1 MRNSCRLFIF
11 AVVLGVST
19 MSCSGVLGVTNKEG
33 FNYDDYAAVLK
44 SYVDDAGMV
53 NYKKLKAHSEKLKTF
68 ITSMSQLD
76 PNNYDKWGKNKKIAF
91 WLNAYNAFTLKVIID
106 NYPIKPS
113 FLKSW
118 YYPKNSIR
126 QIKGVWDKVRFNVMG
141 MDLTLGHMEHEILR
155 KKFDEPRIH
164 MAMVCAAMGCPS
176 LRNEPYI
183 GKKLDEQLDDQG
195 RKFLANPNKFSFDSN
210 RRILHISPIF
220 KWFNKDFVAAIPEGT
235 KCAQYSEKEAAILE
249 FVSKYLSQDHPCF
262 SQSIKAVKIKY
273 LKYDW
278 SLNEQQVKA
287 KQSQRPN
294 K

>member
-1 MRNSCRLFIF
+1 MVKGSVDMRNSCRLFIF

-126 QIKGVWDKVRFNVMG
+126 QIIRSMG
-141 MDLTLGHMEHEILR
+141 
-155 KKFDEPRIH
+155 
-164 MAMVCAAMGCPS
+164 
-176 LRNEPYI
+176 
-183 GKKLDEQLDDQG
+183 
-195 RKFLANPNKFSFDSN
+195 
-210 RRILHISPIF
+210 
-220 KWFNKDFVAAIPEGT
+220 
-235 KCAQYSEKEAAILE
+235 
-249 FVSKYLSQDHPCF
+249 
-262 SQSIKAVKIKY
+262 
-273 LKYDW
+273 
-278 SLNEQQVKA
+278 
-287 KQSQRPN
+287 
-294 K
+294 

>member
-1 MRNSCRLFIF
+1 MRNSCRLFIL

-19 MSCSGVLGVTNKEG
+19 MSCSDVLGVTNKEG

-68 ITSMSQLD
+68 ITSMNQLD

-113 FLKSW
+113 FFKSM

-141 MDLTLGHMEHEILR
+141 KYLTLGHIEHEILR

-164 MAMVCAAMGCPS
+164 MALVCAAMGCPS

-210 RRILHISPIF
+210 RRILYISPIF
-220 KWFNKDFVAAIPEGT
+220 KWFNKDFVAAIPGGT